1 MYQGYRRQFVELALE
16 SIAVALVK
24 SLISGEDMRSDR
36 MERHVGRLL

>member
-1 MYQGYRRQFVELALE
+1 MYQGDGRRFIELVLE

-36 MERHVGRLL
+36 MERHIG